1 MNIRAA
7 LGWGALAAIATPR
20 GVPSRTPV
28 LAQSSGACGWVM
40 MYLGMEI
47 AMSFSPLSTGSGVG
61 LKELTNIGLLAA
73 SPLRKSLHSL
83 SFAKIPAS
91 FRPTSQEMVVACEE
105 GSGMTI
111 LSRHFGLARSLYS
124 FGTSPGLTRFLL

>member
-1 MNIRAA
+1 MNNRAA
-7 LGWGALAAIATPR
+7 LGRGALAAIAMPR

-28 LAQSSGACGWVM
+28 LAQSSGAGAWVM
-40 MYLGMEI
+40 MYLGREI
-47 AMSFSPLSTGSGVG
+47 AMSFSPLSTGAGVG

-83 SFAKIPAS
+83 SLAKIPAS
-91 FRPTSQEMVVACEE
+91 FSPTSQERVVACAA

-111 LSRHFGLARSLYS
+111 LPCHFGRARSLYDV
-124 FGTSPGLTRFLL
+124 GTSPDLTRFLL